1 MSAALITGCSSG
13 IGLETARIL
22 LRAGARVAICGR
34 DASRLDAALSAL
46 AAEASADR
54 LLAARCDVLDAGEV
68 ERFAG
73 IVAKRFGGAD
83 ILINNAGQG
92 RVSTFADTTDEA
104 WREEL
109 ELKFF
114 SVIRPTRAFLPQL
127 ERSDAAAIV
136 CVNSLLAR
144 QPEPRM
150 VATSA
155 ARATRPGTSG
165 TTSSATDGRSSTA
178 RRRPSPD
185 GRRASPRVRP
195 PPRCAG

>member
-1 MSAALITGCSSG
+1 MAATLSFGLEDRIAVVTGGSSG
-13 IGLETARIL
+13 IGLETAGIL
-22 LRAGARVAICGR
+22 LRAGGRVAICGR
-34 DASRLDAALSAL
+34 DASRLDAAISAL
-46 AAEASADR
+46 APEATADR
-54 LLAARCDVLDAGEV
+54 VLAARCDVLDAGEV

-136 CVNSLLAR
+136 CVKSLLAR
-144 QPEPRM
+144 QPEPHM
-150 VATSA
+150 VAASA
-155 ARATRPGTSG
+155 ERAGVVKLVPSVRTRS
-165 TTSSATDGRSSTA
+165 
-178 RRRPSPD
+178 
-185 GRRASPRVRP
+185 
-195 PPRCAG
+195 